1 MLCGV
6 EMAGE
11 EVCGEDC
18 LNFCKL
24 LVVLREPLEDLFFA
38 EKLSDGC
45 CGM

>member
-11 EVCGEDC
+11 QVCGEDC
-18 LNFCKL
+18 FKLCKL
-24 LVVLREPLEDLFFA
+24 LVMLQEPLEDLFLA